1 MHFQG
6 RQWEQ
11 YLEKTNYFSQFVS
24 GRNSANPMQSY
35 WFRERAG
42 FQFFFLRSCCLNRAE
57 SL

>member
-42 FQFFFLRSCCLNRAE
+42 FQFFF
-57 SL
+57 